1 MSNSLPEKHQRF
13 KGYRCKLC
21 NVPLANIIDMDN
33 FQQHIFLYH
42 PGIEDRYGYCEA
54 TRLIKEGKITLT
66 LTVGEYL
73 KFKGDESP
81 L

>member
-1 MSNSLPEKHQRF
+1 MNNSSPERHKKF
-13 KGYRCKLC
+13 NGYRCKICQHPITEELD
-21 NVPLANIIDMDN
+21 PDK

-42 PGIEDRYGYCEA
+42 PGIEDRYGYSEA

-66 LTVGEYL
+66 LSVDDYL
-73 KFKGDESP
+73 KLRGDESP